1 MNDNLLAAYLDYI
14 GAERGL
20 AVLTLDSYQRDL
32 KLLFQH
38 LNTTTLKQALAHDIR
53 RIVARLHAQGLSGKS
68 LARILSSWRG
78 FYRYLNLRH
87 GYSNNPCDGLRA
99 PKHRRA
105 LPHSLSVEQTQQLL
119 ETHADDALDVRDS
132 AMFELFYSSGLRL
145 TELASLRLNQLDIAQ
160 AEIHIVGKGNKAR
173 IVPIGAIA
181 LVALQTWLAQRPSQT
196 DAIFPGRNNTHLS
209 QRAIALRLKR
219 RAAIAGVNANV
230 HPHVLR
236 HAFAS
241 HLLQSS
247 GDLRAVQELLG
258 HASISTTQIY
268 TQLDFQHLA
277 TTYDQAH
284 PRAKKR
290 ADNKKDG

>member
-1 MNDNLLAAYLDYI
+1 MNDSLLAAYLEYI
-14 GAERGL
+14 SAERGL
-20 AVLTLDSYQRDL
+20 AVLTLDNYQRDL
-32 KLLFQH
+32 KLLFRH
-38 LNTTTLKQALAHDIR
+38 LTSTTLDKALAHDIR

-87 GYSNNPCDGLRA
+87 GYSHNPCDGLRA

-105 LPHSLSVEQTQQLL
+105 LPHSLSVEQAQQLL
-119 ETHADDALDVRDS
+119 DTHADDALDIRDS

-145 TELASLRLNQLDIAQ
+145 TELASLTMSQLDIAQ

-173 IVPIGAIA
+173 IVPIGTVA
-181 LVALQTWLAQRPSQT
+181 LTTLQTWLTQRPSQA
-196 DAIFPGRNNTHLS
+196 DAVFPGRNNTHLT

-219 RAAIAGVNANV
+219 RAALAGVTANV

-277 TTYDQAH
+277 ATYDQAH

-290 ADNKKDG
+290 ADSKKDG

>member
-1 MNDNLLAAYLDYI
+1 MNHSLLAAYLDYI
-14 GAERGL
+14 SAERGL
-20 AVLTLDSYQRDL
+20 AALTLDSYQRDL
-32 KLLFQH
+32 KLLFLH
-38 LNTTTLKQALAHDIR
+38 LHATTLEQAQAHDIR

-119 ETHADDALDVRDS
+119 ETHTDDALDVRDS

-145 TELASLRLNQLDIAQ
+145 TELASLRMSQLDIAQ

-173 IVPIGAIA
+173 IVPIGEVALIA
-181 LVALQTWLAQRPSQT
+181 LQSWLVQRPVKT
-196 DAIFPGRNNTHLS
+196 DAVFPGRNNTHLS

-219 RAAIAGVNANV
+219 RAVLAGVNANV

>member
-1 MNDNLLAAYLDYI
+1 MNTVLLDAYLDYLA
-14 GAERGL
+14 AERGL
-20 AVLTLDSYQRDL
+20 AVLTLSSYERDL
-32 KLLFQH
+32 RLLFSNLAEKQ
-38 LNTTTLKQALAHDIR
+38 LADTLIHDIR
-53 RIVARLHAQGLSGKS
+53 RIIARLHAHGLSGKS

-78 FYRYLNLRH
+78 FYRYLSLRH
-87 GYSNNPCDGLRA
+87 GYTHNPCDGLRA
-99 PKHRRA
+99 PKHQRA

-119 ETHADDALDVRDS
+119 DTHTDDALDIRDS

-145 TELASLRLNQLDIAQ
+145 TELATLTMPQLDLAQ
-160 AEIHIVGKGNKAR
+160 AELHIVGKGNKAR
-173 IVPIGAIA
+173 IAPIGLAAMTA
-181 LVALQTWLAQRPSQT
+181 LTLWLARR
-196 DAIFPGRNNTHLS
+196 DASTESVFPGRAGQHLT

-219 RAAIAGVNANV
+219 RAALAGVTANV

-277 TTYDQAH
+277 HTYDQAH
-284 PRAKKR
+284 PRAKK
-290 ADNKKDG
+290 K

>member
-1 MNDNLLAAYLDYI
+1 MNAALLTAYLDYI
-14 GAERGL
+14 AAERGL
-20 AVLTLDSYQRDL
+20 AAHTLENYQRDL
-32 KLLFQH
+32 KLLFQY
-38 LNTTTLKQALAHDIR
+38 LADMPLAQARAHDIR
-53 RIVARLHAQGLSGKS
+53 RVVARLHGSGLSGKS

-87 GYSNNPCDGLRA
+87 GYTHNPCEGLRA
-99 PKHRRA
+99 PKHQRA

-119 ETHADDALDVRDS
+119 DNHDDHVLDVRDS

-145 TELASLRLNQLDIAQ
+145 SELAGLTLAQVDMAQ
-160 AEIHIVGKGNKAR
+160 AEIQVAGKGNKAR
-173 IVPIGAIA
+173 IAPIGQ
-181 LVALQTWLAQRPSQT
+181 VALAALQRWLAQRPIAT
-196 DAIFPGRNNTHLS
+196 DALFPGRNGAHLT

-219 RAAIAGVNANV
+219 RAALAGVTANV

-277 TTYDQAH
+277 ATYDQAH
-284 PRAKKR
+284 PRAKK
-290 ADNKKDG
+290 K

>member
-1 MNDNLLAAYLDYI
+1 MNDNLLTAYLEYI
-14 GAERGL
+14 SAERGL
-20 AVLTLDSYQRDL
+20 AALTLDNYQRDL

-38 LNTTTLKQALAHDIR
+38 LASTTLDKALAHDIR

-78 FYRYLNLRH
+78 FYRYLNLRQ
-87 GYSNNPCDGLRA
+87 GYSHNPCDGLRA

-105 LPHSLSVEQTQQLL
+105 LPHSLSVEQAQQLL
-119 ETHADDALDVRDS
+119 DTHTDDALDVRDS
-132 AMFELFYSSGLRL
+132 AIFELFYSSGLRL
-145 TELASLRLNQLDIAQ
+145 TELASLTMSQLDIAQ

-173 IVPIGAIA
+173 IVPLGT
-181 LVALQTWLAQRPSQT
+181 VALTALQIWLAQRPSQT
-196 DAIFPGRNNTHLS
+196 DAVFPGRNNTHLT

-219 RAAIAGVNANV
+219 RAVLAGVTANV

-277 TTYDQAH
+277 ATYDQAH

-290 ADNKKDG
+290 ADSKKDG